1 MSDADTNTKS
11 SLNSETD
18 SADNENERL
27 QWMLVEQQKHL
38 LSEYQNKKNS
48 TGGENGK
55 SSLVLPYVFEMW
67 DMLLCFSCDVDR

>member
-18 SADNENERL
+18 SAENENERL

-55 SSLVLPYVFEMW
+55 SSLVLPYVFEM
-67 DMLLCFSCDVDR
+67 